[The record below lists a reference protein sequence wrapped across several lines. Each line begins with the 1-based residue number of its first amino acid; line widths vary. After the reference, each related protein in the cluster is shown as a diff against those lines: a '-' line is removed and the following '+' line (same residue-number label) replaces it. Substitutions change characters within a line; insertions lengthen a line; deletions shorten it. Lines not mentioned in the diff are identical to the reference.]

1 MIAALSAEE
10 RARLLH
16 ELLRT
21 TLPAIFGPLD
31 DEALSDLERRVEWV
45 TLRRGEALFRQGDAA
60 DGWYV
65 VASGRLQVVAED
77 AFGEETVL
85 GEIGRGESLGEAA
98 LLSGAPRTATPYAVR
113 DTELYRFSAADFEEI
128 AERHPRMLLSISR
141 TLVRR
146 STGVSDSTRRPTP
159 CVNVAVI
166 GAHPGLDV
174 AGFTARLLASL
185 ERLGPTSHLT
195 AARPEIAALA
205 AFPDDHPRWQ
215 RFSAWLDE
223 HGAERRFVVL
233 EGESDITPWTR
244 RALREADHVLLV
256 ADATRPATPHA
267 LERDLFAAC
276 VGKRHAQRTL
286 VLLHPPSTTLP
297 RGTARWLDARDVQ
310 HHQHLRR
317 DHAADVDRLAR
328 SLGGASVG
336 LVLGAGGARGFAHV
350 GVLRALG
357 EARVPVDHIGGA
369 SSGALVA
376 ALHAMGKSPEEMLD
390 LGGRISA
397 MRPFSEWALPITSIV
412 RGKRVEQIVEQSFG
426 DTAIEDLWI
435 PYFCT
440 SCDLTR
446 FRDVVHER
454 GELAAATLASG
465 ALPGVLP
472 PRVHQGSLLVDGGT
486 THMVPGPQMRD
497 RCRGKLIAVDVS
509 PEREMVCPP
518 DRLPTSWSA
527 LWHRL
532 RPGAKRMPT
541 ASEVFWRAVAFGTTR
556 KTAAV
561 AANADLFL
569 SPPVERFGTT
579 ELGAMREIARI
590 GYEHTKERVGR
601 ASWCG
606 SFVAGEGRR

>member
-10 RARLLH
+10 RSRLLH
-16 ELLRT
+16 DLMRT

-31 DEALSDLERRVEWV
+31 DATIEDLERRAAWV
-45 TLRRGEALFRQGDAA
+45 TLRRGEAPFRQGDAA
-60 DGWYV
+60 DGWYL
-65 VASGRLQVVAED
+65 VASGRLQVVVEG

-85 GEIGRGESLGEAA
+85 GEVGRGESLGEAA

-113 DTELYRFSAADFEEI
+113 DTALIRFSAADFEEI
-128 AERHPRMLLSISR
+128 AERHPRVLLSISR

-146 STGVSDSTRRPTP
+146 GAGAAEPRRPAP

-166 GAHPGLDV
+166 PAHPDVDV
-174 AGFTARLLASL
+174 AGFTARLFASL
-185 ERLGPTSHLT
+185 ARLGRASHLR
-195 AARPEIAALA
+195 ASAEEIAALA

-223 HGAERRFVVL
+223 HGAAHRFVVM
-233 EGESDITPWTR
+233 EGEAAITAWNR

-256 ADATRPATPHA
+256 ADAGRSPQPHP
-267 LERDLFAAC
+267 LERDLLAAC
-276 VGKRHAQRTL
+276 VGKRHARRTL
-286 VLLHPPSTTLP
+286 VLLHPASTKLP
-297 RGTARWLDARDVQ
+297 RGTARWLEARDVQ
-310 HHQHLRR
+310 HHQHVRAHR
-317 DHAADVDRLAR
+317 AADLDRVAR
-328 SLGGASVG
+328 ALGGASVG

-350 GVLRALG
+350 GALRALG
-357 EARVPVDHIGGA
+357 EARVPVDHIGGT

-376 ALHAMGKSPEEMLD
+376 ALHAMGKTPEEMLE

-397 MRPFSEWALPITSIV
+397 LRPFSEWALPITSIV
-412 RGKRVEQIVEQSFG
+412 RGKRVEQVAELAFG
-426 DTAIEDLWI
+426 DAAIEDLWI

-446 FRDVVHER
+446 HRDVVHER
-454 GELAAATLASG
+454 GPVAAATLASG

-486 THMVPGPQMRD
+486 THMVPGPQMRA

-509 PEREMVCPP
+509 PEREMACP

-532 RPGAKRMPT
+532 RPGARKMPT

-556 KTAAV
+556 KTADV
-561 AANADLFL
+561 AADADLFL
-569 SPPVERFGTT
+569 DPPVERFGTT
-579 ELGAMREIARI
+579 ELGAMREIAEI
-590 GYEHTKERVGR
+590 GYQHTRERLHAVNGAR
-601 ASWCG
+601 WW
-606 SFVAGEGRR
+606 